1 MIDPHN
7 PHYGETGAV
16 YGAVFYSAGAP
27 VNPPKSKNH
36 MAEIKLSLSRANPT
50 KVIEV
55 IGRLISLLAPVA
67 PATPPIPNM
76 AAKVAD
82 LTTKYNA
89 AKTANDAYEAA
100 KSQLGALKTTR
111 DETADALRAEADV
124 TANAAMT
131 ESKGEAAMLQA
142 GGFDVTGTSAPPPPP
157 SLEAPSNLLLT
168 AGDQDGSVD
177 ASCDPPGPK
186 SIIRSYQWQ
195 YTTGDPLTG
204 TYVDALPTTAS
215 GTTLTGLTSGQRI
228 WVRVRVNTTH
238 GTTGWSDPATK
249 IVP

>member
-27 VNPPKSKNH
+27 VNPLKSKKN

-55 IGRLISLLAPVA
+55 IGRLIGLLAPAA

-82 LTTKYNA
+82 LTTTYNA
-89 AKTANDAYEAA
+89 AKAANDAYEAA
-100 KSQLGALKTTR
+100 KAQLVALKTTR

-131 ESKGEAAMLQA
+131 ESKGDAAMLQA
-142 GGFDVTGTSAPPPPP
+142 GGFEVTGSSSPPPPP
-157 SLEAPSNLLLT
+157 SLEAPTNLMLT

-177 ASCDPPGPK
+177 ASCDPPGSR

-195 YTTGDPLTG
+195 HTGGDPISGPYT
-204 TYVDALPTTAS
+204 DAQATSASNTTF
-215 GTTLTGLTSGQRI
+215 TGLTSGQRI
-228 WVRVRVNTTH
+228 WVRVRVITTH